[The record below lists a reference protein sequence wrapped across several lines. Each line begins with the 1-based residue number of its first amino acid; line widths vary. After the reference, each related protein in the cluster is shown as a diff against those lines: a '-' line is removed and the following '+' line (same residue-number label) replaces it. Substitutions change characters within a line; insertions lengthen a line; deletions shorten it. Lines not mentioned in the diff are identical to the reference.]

1 LIRAAAFDI
10 DGTLTDMERRLDP
23 LSVEAVARLEVP
35 VILATGNVHCFTRT
49 TSVLL
54 GISGVSLSENGG
66 IISYGDGQMEVL
78 ADISLCEK
86 AYRKLGEVFDLD
98 RMDSRY
104 RMTDIVLDRNFDVGR
119 AVSILEEEKLA
130 VDLVDSKFAVHI
142 KDRKVDKG
150 TALLKIMDH
159 LRLRPDEVAVVGD
172 SVSDLPMF
180 LVTGFG
186 AAVAN
191 GSSQLKEAAD
201 YVAKE
206 EFGKGAYEIV
216 EYMIEKEMF

>member
-1 LIRAAAFDI
+1 MIRAVAFDI

-54 GISGVSLSENGG
+54 GISSVSLSENGG
-66 IISYGDGQMEVL
+66 VIAYGDGQMEVL
-78 ADISLCEK
+78 ADISLCEE

-119 AVSILEEEKLA
+119 AVSILEEERLA

-142 KDRKVDKG
+142 KDRTVDKG

-159 LRLRPDEVAVVGD
+159 LRLRPDEVAAVGD

-180 LVTGFG
+180 QVTGFG

-191 GSSQLKEAAD
+191 ASSRLKEAAD

>member
-1 LIRAAAFDI
+1 LIRAVAFDI

-23 LSVEAVARLEVP
+23 LSVEAMARLEVP
-35 VILATGNVHCFTRT
+35 VILATGIVHCFTRT

-54 GISGVSLSENGG
+54 GISDVSLSENGG
-66 IISYGDGQMEVL
+66 VIAYGDGQMEIL
-78 ADISLCEK
+78 ADISLCEE

-104 RMTDIVLDRNFDVGR
+104 RMTDIVLDRNFDVAR
-119 AVSILEEEKLA
+119 AVSILEQERLA

-172 SVSDLPMF
+172 SMSDLPMF

-191 GSSQLKEAAD
+191 ASSQLKEAAD

-216 EYMIEKEMF
+216 EYMIKKEMF

>member
-1 LIRAAAFDI
+1 MIRAVAFDI

-23 LSVEAVARLEVP
+23 LSLKAVARLEVP

-54 GISGVSLSENGG
+54 GISDVSLSENGG
-66 IISYGDGQMEVL
+66 VISYGDGQMEVL
-78 ADISLCEK
+78 ADISLCEE
-86 AYRKLGEVFDLD
+86 AYQKLCEVFDLD

-104 RMTDIVLDRNFDVGR
+104 RMTDVVLDRNFDVVR
-119 AVSILEEEKLA
+119 AVSILEKEKLA

-159 LRLRPDEVAVVGD
+159 LLLKPDEVAVVGD
-172 SVSDLPMF
+172 SMSDLPMF
-180 LVTGFG
+180 RVTGFG

-191 GSSQLKEAAD
+191 ASSQLKEAAD

-216 EYMIEKEMF
+216 EYMIEKDML

>member
-1 LIRAAAFDI
+1 MIRAVAFDI

-66 IISYGDGQMEVL
+66 VISYGDGQMEVL
-78 ADISLCEK
+78 ADISLCEE
-86 AYRKLGEVFDLD
+86 AYRMLGEVFDLD

-104 RMTDIVLDRNFDVGR
+104 RITDIVLDRNFDIGR
-119 AVSILEEEKLA
+119 AVSILEQERLA

-159 LRLRPDEVAVVGD
+159 LRLRPDEIAVVGD

-180 LVTGFG
+180 LVTEFG

-191 GSSQLKEAAD
+191 ASSQLKEAAD

>member
-1 LIRAAAFDI
+1 MIRAVAFDI

-23 LSVEAVARLEVP
+23 LSVEAVARLNVP
-35 VILATGNVHCFTRT
+35 VLLATGNVHCFTRT

-66 IISYGDGQMEVL
+66 VISYGDGQMEVL
-78 ADISLCEK
+78 ADMSLCEE
-86 AYRKLGEVFDLD
+86 AYRRLGEVFDLD

-119 AVSILEEEKLA
+119 AVSILEEERLA

-159 LRLRPDEVAVVGD
+159 LRLRPDEVAAVGD

-180 LVTGFG
+180 QVTGFG

-191 GSSQLKEAAD
+191 ASSQLKEAAD

>member
-1 LIRAAAFDI
+1 MIRAVAFDI

-35 VILATGNVHCFTRT
+35 VLLATGNVHCFTRT

-66 IISYGDGQMEVL
+66 VISYGDGQMEVL
-78 ADISLCEK
+78 ADMSLCEE
-86 AYRKLGEVFDLD
+86 AYRRLGEVFDLD

-119 AVSILEEEKLA
+119 AVSILEEERLA

-159 LRLRPDEVAVVGD
+159 LRLRPDEVAAVGD

-180 LVTGFG
+180 QVTGFG

-191 GSSQLKEAAD
+191 ASSQLKEAAD